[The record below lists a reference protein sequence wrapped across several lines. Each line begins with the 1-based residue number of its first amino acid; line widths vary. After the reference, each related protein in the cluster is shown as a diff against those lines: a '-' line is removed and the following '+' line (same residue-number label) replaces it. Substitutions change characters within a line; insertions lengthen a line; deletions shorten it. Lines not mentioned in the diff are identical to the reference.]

1 MARNNNLQIT
11 RFMKTSL
18 TLITLSI
25 IMCMTSCGPEYSKP
39 VEASQKG
46 FALSFFN
53 SVNKMT
59 PKGENVVV
67 SPYSAAVALS
77 MLAEGAEGQTRAEFD
92 NALGGVLYKAE
103 DLGSNDTIVVKSAN
117 SVWID
122 DNFSPRNRYV
132 SLLQKDFDAF
142 LDVLNFA
149 DPATLKA
156 INNWCS
162 ENTDGKIT
170 EILDRLDPG
179 NVMVLVNA
187 LYFNAPW
194 ENEFDPS
201 LTSDQTFYGQS
212 REAQVKMMGVKG
224 YYQYAEHEGFQIIQ
238 LPYRGLKYAMY
249 VVLPPE
255 GSDINKLIPKMD
267 QAAFHSAMDMLQQQE
282 VRFFMPRFRA
292 ETSMLLNKPLQ
303 NMGIKTAFTS
313 AADFSGIA
321 EMGPLVLDQVKQKCY
336 IDVAEKGTEA
346 AAVTVAQIRLTSA
359 RPAAKLPVMRVDRP
373 FLFVIADGENRN
385 ILFAGKIVQL

>member
-1 MARNNNLQIT
+1 MERNIKSKIMKIRIT
-11 RFMKTSL
+11 FTAIL
-18 TLITLSI
+18 AVLLATI
-25 IMCMTSCGPEYSKP
+25 SCGPKYTEP
-39 VEASQKG
+39 VEASQVG
-46 FALSFFN
+46 FAISLFKN
-53 SVNKMT
+53 VNDVT
-59 PKGENVVV
+59 PKTENVVV

-224 YYQYAEHEGFQIIQ
+224 YYQYAEHAGFQIIQ

-267 QAAFHSAMDMLQQQE
+267 QAAFHSAKDMLQQQE

>member
-1 MARNNNLQIT
+1 MT
-11 RFMKTSL
+11 MKSL
-18 TLITLSI
+18 TVYALTL
-25 IMCMTSCGPEYSKP
+25 MTFIGTISCGPSYTKP
-39 VEASQKG
+39 VEASQTG
-46 FALSFFN
+46 FAISFLKN
-53 SVNKMT
+53 VNAVT
-59 PKGENVVV
+59 PEDENVVV

-77 MLAEGAEGQTRAEFD
+77 MLAEGAQGQTRVEFD
-92 NALGGVLYKAE
+92 NALDGVLYKAE
-103 DLGSNDTIVVKSAN
+103 DLGSNDSVVVKSAN

-132 SLLQKDFDAF
+132 NLLEKDFDAF

-162 ENTDGKIT
+162 ENTNGKIT
-170 EILDRLDPG
+170 EILNRLDPS
-179 NVMVLVNA
+179 NVMVLINA

-194 ENEFDPS
+194 EEEFDPDM
-201 LTSDQTFYGQS
+201 TSEQTFYGVTKES
-212 REAQVKMMGVKG
+212 KVKLMGRKG
-224 YYQYAEHEGFQIIQ
+224 YYLYAEHNGFQMIQ
-238 LPYRGLKYAMY
+238 LPYQGLKYAMY

-255 GSDINKLIPKMD
+255 GADVDKLLPKLDEQMYN
-267 QAAFHSAMDMLQQQE
+267 SAMDMLQQQE
-282 VRFFMPRFRA
+282 VRFYLPRFKA

-303 NMGIKTAFTS
+303 NMGIRTAFTS

-336 IDVAEKGTEA
+336 IDVSEKGTEA
-346 AAVTVAQIRLTSA
+346 AAVTSAQIRLTSA
-359 RPAAKLPVMRVDRP
+359 RPVVKLPVMRVDRP
-373 FLFVIADGENRN
+373 FMFVIADGENRN

>member
-1 MARNNNLQIT
+1 MT
-11 RFMKTSL
+11 MKSL
-18 TLITLSI
+18 TVYALTFMAFIGTI
-25 IMCMTSCGPEYSKP
+25 SCGPSYTKP
-39 VEASQKG
+39 VEASQTG
-46 FALSFFN
+46 FAISFLKN
-53 SVNKMT
+53 VNAVT
-59 PKGENVVV
+59 PKDENVVV

-77 MLAEGAEGQTRAEFD
+77 MLAEGAQGQTRVEFD

-103 DLGSNDTIVVKSAN
+103 DLGSNDTVVVKSAN

-132 SLLQKDFDAF
+132 NLLQKDFDAF

-149 DPATLKA
+149 DPATVKA

-162 ENTDGKIT
+162 ENTNGKIT
-170 EILDRLDPG
+170 EILNRLDSG
-179 NVMVLVNA
+179 NVMVLINA

-194 ENEFDPS
+194 EDEFDPDM
-201 LTSDQTFYGQS
+201 TSEQTFYGVTKES
-212 REAQVKMMGVKG
+212 RVKLMGRKG
-224 YYQYAEHEGFQIIQ
+224 YYLYAEHNGFQMIQ
-238 LPYRGLKYAMY
+238 LPYQGLKYAMY
-249 VVLPPE
+249 VILPPK
-255 GSDINKLIPKMD
+255 GADMDKMLPKLDEQMY
-267 QAAFHSAMDMLQQQE
+267 HSAMDMLQQQE
-282 VRFFMPRFRA
+282 VRFFLPRFKA

-336 IDVAEKGTEA
+336 IDVSEKGTEA
-346 AAVTVAQIRLTSA
+346 AAVTSVQIRLTSA
-359 RPAAKLPVMRVDRP
+359 RPVVKLPVMRVDRP
-373 FLFVIADGENRN
+373 FMFVIADGENRN

>member
-1 MARNNNLQIT
+1 MT
-11 RFMKTSL
+11 MKSL
-18 TLITLSI
+18 TVYALTL
-25 IMCMTSCGPEYSKP
+25 MTFIGTISCGPSYTKP
-39 VEASQKG
+39 VEASQTG
-46 FALSFFN
+46 FAISFLKN
-53 SVNKMT
+53 VNAVT
-59 PKGENVVV
+59 PKDENVVV

-77 MLAEGAEGQTRAEFD
+77 MLAEGAQGQTRVEFD
-92 NALGGVLYKAE
+92 NALDGVLYKAE
-103 DLGSNDTIVVKSAN
+103 DLGSNDSVVVKSAN

-132 SLLQKDFDAF
+132 NLLEKDFDAF

-162 ENTDGKIT
+162 ENTNGKIT
-170 EILDRLDPG
+170 EILNRLDPS
-179 NVMVLVNA
+179 NVMVLINA

-194 ENEFDPS
+194 EEEFDPDM
-201 LTSDQTFYGQS
+201 TSEQTFYGVTKES
-212 REAQVKMMGVKG
+212 KVKLMGRKG
-224 YYQYAEHEGFQIIQ
+224 YYLYAEHNGFQMIQ
-238 LPYRGLKYAMY
+238 LPYQGLKYAMY

-255 GSDINKLIPKMD
+255 GADVDKLLPKLDEQMYN
-267 QAAFHSAMDMLQQQE
+267 SAMDMLQQQE
-282 VRFFMPRFRA
+282 VRFYLPRFKA

-336 IDVAEKGTEA
+336 IDVSEKGTEA
-346 AAVTVAQIRLTSA
+346 AAVTSAQIRLTSA
-359 RPAAKLPVMRVDRP
+359 RPVVKLPVMRVDRP
-373 FLFVIADGENRN
+373 FMFVIADGENRN